1 MVAKFN
7 GPKSA
12 ERIASLLKENGVKQ
26 KELAAALGIN
36 NANVVSYWKTLKEG
50 NYRQPTVEQFA
61 SMADYFGV
69 SVDYLMGLTPD
80 KRRGPSLADELGLS
94 AEAVDRLLFTAHDPQ
109 RRIVLTTILESE
121 EFFTLIR
128 KILLAQ
134 EFEGRVN
141 IGKLF

>member
-1 MVAKFN
+1 
-7 GPKSA
+7 
-12 ERIASLLKENGVKQ
+12 
-26 KELAAALGIN
+26 
-36 NANVVSYWKTLKEG
+36 
-50 NYRQPTVEQFA
+50 
-61 SMADYFGV
+61 MADYFGV

-80 KRRGPSLADELGLS
+80 RRRGPSLADELGLS
-94 AEAVDRLLFTAHDPQ
+94 AEAVDRLLYTASDPQ